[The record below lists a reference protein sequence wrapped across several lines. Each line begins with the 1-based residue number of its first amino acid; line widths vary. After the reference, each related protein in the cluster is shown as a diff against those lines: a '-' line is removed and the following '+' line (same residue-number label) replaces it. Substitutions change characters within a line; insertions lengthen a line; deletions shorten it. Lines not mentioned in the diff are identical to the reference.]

1 MHDAATPQAVD
12 RNAATIVPDYRRS
25 IFLPSLF
32 GHRFFFKGETLLYT
46 FMQWLSP
53 GYLGGYW
60 QFMETCRQP
69 LYLVPTGQPRYR
81 ICCRT
86 NGYEGEVSADAAG
99 IIATLFT
106 FSHLSFEAQNDH
118 IAEAFHRLRNHAGDH
133 PEAAAIFS
141 AID

>member
-1 MHDAATPQAVD
+1 MHQTATSHATG
-12 RNAATIVPDYRRS
+12 RNAATIVPDHRRCT
-25 IFLPSLF
+25 FLPSLF
-32 GHRFFFKGETLLYT
+32 GRRLFFKGEALLYT

-53 GYLGGYW
+53 AYRGGYW
-60 QFMETCRQP
+60 QFMEACCQP
-69 LYLVPTGQPRYR
+69 LYLVPIDQPRWR

-86 NGYEGEVSADAAG
+86 NGYEGDVSADAAG

-106 FSHLSFEAQNDH
+106 FSHLSFEAQDNH
-118 IAEAFHRLRNHAGDH
+118 IAEAFQRLRNHAGDH